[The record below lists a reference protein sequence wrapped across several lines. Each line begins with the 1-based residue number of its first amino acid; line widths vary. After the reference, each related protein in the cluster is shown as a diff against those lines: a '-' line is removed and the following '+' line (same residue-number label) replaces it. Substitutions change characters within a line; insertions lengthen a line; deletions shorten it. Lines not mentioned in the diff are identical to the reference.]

1 LTAVELLGGEPW
13 TAAVA
18 PLLGL
23 EQQRG
28 KLYVPGRPASASGR
42 GSELEAQL
50 ELSGLEPV
58 AVEDAELA
66 RQLELEGRLVRLG
79 DGLAIGPHAYEV
91 YRRLLVEEFEAAGT
105 VTLPAFRDRAGVSRR
120 VAQQV
125 LERFDADRLTLRVGD
140 ARRLRRGAR
149 EP

>member
-1 LTAVELLGGEPW
+1 MPNTLLTESLVVII
-13 TAAVA
+13 AAVGA
-18 PLLGL
+18 IGLVKGIGFPPILGYLL
-23 EQQRG
+23 
-28 KLYVPGRPASASGR
+28 A
-42 GSELEAQL
+42 
-50 ELSGLEPV
+50 
-58 AVEDAELA
+58 
-66 RQLELEGRLVRLG
+66 
-79 DGLAIGPHAYEV
+79 GLAIGPHAYEV

-125 LERFDADRLTLRVGD
+125 LERFDADRLTLRMGD